1 MSQLGSMLVWV
12 LAIFGPCAVGAA
24 PALAANGDAPPKSEL
39 AKEEADWHYPDAQVV
54 GTGESNGKLYQ
65 AILMTKDDLEKVL
78 GFYEKKSGQLLIL
91 KKEETKTGIY
101 LTGTDV
107 NNGEGVATI
116 LADDSGRPPDPRK
129 QGAPPRGVI
138 IRLLTQDANKHFVS
152 VMVSHADGEKETH
165 VVITSTVTVFSGR
178 VC

>member
-1 MSQLGSMLVWV
+1 MSRSISSAVCV
-12 LAIFGPCAVGAA
+12 LTIAFPFCYGLAFAA
-24 PALAANGDAPPKSEL
+24 DAPPKTEL
-39 AKEEADWHYPDAQVV
+39 AKEAADWHYPDAQVV
-54 GTGESNGKLYQ
+54 GTGETNGKMHQ

-78 GFYEKKSGQLLIL
+78 GFYEKMSGQKLIL

-101 LTGTDV
+101 LTGVDAKD
-107 NNGEGVATI
+107 GESVATM

-165 VVITSTVTVFSGR
+165 VVVTYLKK
-178 VC
+178 